1 MLYLDKEKDLFGAYG
16 AAQSSRF
23 DGAYELTDEQ
33 AAFLVSRDGFVF
45 IEEGPDPDIPG
56 STVTL
61 TENAEAWDTW
71 KALQPDVLDEVKA
84 GRIAQSKVD
93 LAAYLE
99 ANPLVWTDGNPYTC
113 TTEKQQQLTS
123 KLLAAT
129 MAKMSMQPYTLTWN
143 TSGGVCQEWTLDTL
157 SALAFAIDAYVTPLV
172 TYQQTMEVAMREA
185 QTQAELD
192 AIVVDYDTV
201 GAAAQEALS

>member
-1 MLYLDKEKDLFGAYG
+1 MDYLILSGDTIINIIVCDSDEIAAQFGAVPSYEG
-16 AAQSSRF
+16 ARIGDPYNPPVS
-23 DGAYELTDEQ
+23 E
-33 AAFLVSRDGFVF
+33 AA
-45 IEEGPDPDIPG
+45 
-56 STVTL
+56 
-61 TENAEAWDTW
+61 
-71 KALQPDVLDEVKA
+71 KAA
-84 GRIAQSKVD
+84 RIAQSKAD

-99 ANPLVWTDGNPYTC
+99 AHPFVWTDGNPYTC

-129 MAKMSMQPYTLTWN
+129 MAKMAMQPYTLTWN
-143 TSGGVCQEWTLDTL
+143 TSGGVCHEWTLDTL

-185 QTQAELD
+185 QTQEELD
-192 AIVVDYDTV
+192 AIVVDYDAV

>member
-1 MLYLDKEKDLFGAYG
+1 MRVAIIRDDIVENIIVADDATSPEQFGGVPADGLEIGDRYSAYL
-16 AAQSSRF
+16 
-23 DGAYELTDEQ
+23 
-33 AAFLVSRDGFVF
+33 
-45 IEEGPDPDIPG
+45 
-56 STVTL
+56 L
-61 TENAEAWDTW
+61 TEQIEA
-71 KALQPDVLDEVKA
+71 
-84 GRIAQSKVD
+84 RIAQSKAD

-99 ANPLVWTDGNPYTC
+99 AHPFVWTDGNTYTC

-129 MAKMSMQPYTLTWN
+129 MAKMAMQPYSLTWN

-185 QTQAELD
+185 QTQEELD
-192 AIVVDYDTV
+192 SIVVDYNTV

>member
-1 MLYLDKEKDLFGAYG
+1 MRIAIIRDDIVENIIVADNAASPEQFGGVPADGLAIGDRYSAYLLAD
-16 AAQSSRF
+16 Q
-23 DGAYELTDEQ
+23 
-33 AAFLVSRDGFVF
+33 V
-45 IEEGPDPDIPG
+45 
-56 STVTL
+56 
-61 TENAEAWDTW
+61 EA
-71 KALQPDVLDEVKA
+71 
-84 GRIAQSKVD
+84 RIAQSKAD

-99 ANPLVWTDGNPYTC
+99 AHPFVWTDGNTYTC

-185 QTQAELD
+185 KTQAELD

-201 GAAAQEALS
+201 GAAAQEALL